1 MAGPALFLGKVGSTG
16 GTSTGP
22 HAHWEV
28 MKDGKRFPLSKARKD
43 IGQYIQ
49 FRLPNQESWQQLYSP
64 ESQGFRLNPAATITS
79 PMGPRTAPSPGAST
93 DHKGEDYGFPAGTA
107 LRFLGQGSV
116 STHAGQGA
124 AGNVSALR
132 TGPYELQTFHLSELP
147 QAATTRRNEAA
158 AGATGTTAG
167 TTPEAWAQA
176 YVQNQIENQTQ
187 QGKLID
193 ALINVIGEKEK
204 PKSLMEQMKEGLIGG
219 ALQQALT
226 PKNFLSQ
233 FTGSDPYLQ
242 GQQYAT
248 SQFFGL

>member
-1 MAGPALFLGKVGSTG
+1 MAGPALFLGKVGATG

-43 IGQYIQ
+43 IGQFLQ
-49 FRLPNQESWQQLYSP
+49 FRLPGQENWQQLYSP
-64 ESQGFRLNPAATITS
+64 ESQGFRLNPAAVLTS
-79 PMGPRTAPSPGAST
+79 PMGLRRAPSPGAST
-93 DHKGEDYGFPAGTA
+93 NHRGEDYGFPEGTS
-107 LRFLGQGSV
+107 LRFLGQGAV
-116 STHAGQGA
+116 STHSNQGT
-124 AGNVSALR
+124 AGNISALR

-147 QAATTRRNEAA
+147 QAATTRKNDA
-158 AGATGTTAG
+158 
-167 TTPEAWAQA
+167 TTPAAPGAPNTEAWAQA

-193 ALINVIGEKEK
+193 ALINVMGEREK

-226 PKNFLSQ
+226 PRNFLSQ

>member
-1 MAGPALFLGKVGSTG
+1 MAGTALFLGNVGATG

-43 IGQYIQ
+43 IGQFLQ
-49 FRLPNQESWQQLYSP
+49 FRLPGQQTWQQLYSP

-79 PMGPRTAPSPGAST
+79 PMGARTAPSPGAST
-93 DHKGEDYGFPAGTA
+93 NHLGEDYGFPKGTA

-116 STHAGQGA
+116 STHSGQGA
-124 AGNVSALR
+124 AGNVSVLR
-132 TGPYELQTFHLSELP
+132 TGPYELQTFHLDSLP
-147 QAATTRRNEAA
+147 QAATTRKSDAA
-158 AGATGTTAG
+158 TTASTG
-167 TTPEAWAQA
+167 ATPEAWAQA

-204 PKSLMEQMKEGLIGG
+204 PKSLMEQMKEGLIGS

>member
-1 MAGPALFLGKVGSTG
+1 MAGTALFLGKVGSTG

-43 IGQYIQ
+43 VGQYIQ
-49 FRLPNQESWQQLYSP
+49 FRLPNQQAWQNLYSP
-64 ESQGFRLNPAATITS
+64 EAQGFTLNPAARITS

-93 DHKGEDYGFPAGTA
+93 NHQGEDYGFPEGTS

-116 STHAGQGA
+116 STHAGMGT

-147 QAATTRRNEAA
+147 QSATTRKSDASTSA
-158 AGATGTTAG
+158 S
-167 TTPEAWAQA
+167 PDSEAWAQA

-193 ALINVIGEKEK
+193 ALINVLGEKEK
-204 PKSLMEQMKEGLIGG
+204 PKSLMDQMKEGLIGN

>member
-1 MAGPALFLGKVGSTG
+1 M
-16 GTSTGP
+16 
-22 HAHWEV
+22 
-28 MKDGKRFPLSKARKD
+28 
-43 IGQYIQ
+43 
-49 FRLPNQESWQQLYSP
+49 
-64 ESQGFRLNPAATITS
+64 
-79 PMGPRTAPSPGAST
+79 
-93 DHKGEDYGFPAGTA
+93 

-116 STHAGQGA
+116 STNANVGT

-147 QAATTRRNEAA
+147 QVATTRKSD
-158 AGATGTTAG
+158 TPGTTA
-167 TTPEAWAQA
+167 TPTSEAWAQA
-176 YVQNQIENQTQ
+176 YVQNQIESQTQ

-219 ALQQALT
+219 MLQQALT
-226 PKNFLSQ
+226 PKNFLTQ

-248 SQFFGL
+248 NQFFGM

>member
-1 MAGPALFLGKVGSTG
+1 MGKVGSTG

-43 IGQYIQ
+43 VGQFIQ

-64 ESQGFRLNPAATITS
+64 ESQGFKLNPAATITS
-79 PMGPRTAPSPGAST
+79 PMGLRTAPSPGAST
-93 DHKGEDYGFPAGTA
+93 DHKGEDYGFPEGTS

-116 STHAGQGA
+116 STHSGQGA
-124 AGNVSALR
+124 AGNVSVLR

-147 QAATTRRNEAA
+147 QASTTRKSDASSTASAPNE
-158 AGATGTTAG
+158 
-167 TTPEAWAQA
+167 EAWAQA

-193 ALINVIGEKEK
+193 ALINVLGEKEK
-204 PKSLMEQMKEGLIGG
+204 PKTLMEQLKEGLIGG
-219 ALQQALT
+219 VMQQAMT
-226 PKNFLSQ
+226 PKNFLAQ
-233 FTGSDPYLQ
+233 FTNDDPYLQ
-242 GQQYAT
+242 GQKYAT
-248 SQFFGL
+248 GQFFGL

>member
-1 MAGPALFLGKVGSTG
+1 MGKVGSTG

-43 IGQYIQ
+43 VGQFIQ

-64 ESQGFRLNPAATITS
+64 ESQGFKLNPAATITS
-79 PMGPRTAPSPGAST
+79 PMGLRTAPSPGAST
-93 DHKGEDYGFPAGTA
+93 DHKGEDYGFPEGPS

-116 STHAGQGA
+116 STHSGQGA
-124 AGNVSALR
+124 AGNVSVLR

-147 QAATTRRNEAA
+147 QSSTTRKNEASSA
-158 AGATGTTAG
+158 ASA
-167 TTPEAWAQA
+167 PNEEAWAQA

-193 ALINVIGEKEK
+193 ALINVLGEKEK
-204 PKSLMEQMKEGLIGG
+204 PKTLMEQLKEGLIGG
-219 ALQQALT
+219 VMQQAMT

-233 FTGSDPYLQ
+233 FTSEDPYLQ
-242 GQQYAT
+242 GQKYAT
-248 SQFFGL
+248 GQFFGL

>member
-1 MAGPALFLGKVGSTG
+1 MAGPALFLGKVGATG

-43 IGQYIQ
+43 IGQFLQ
-49 FRLPNQESWQQLYSP
+49 FRLPNQQTWQSLYSP
-64 ESQGFRLNPAATITS
+64 ESQGFQLNPAARITS

-93 DHKGEDYGFPAGTA
+93 NHLGEDYGFPEGTM
-107 LRFLGQGSV
+107 LRFMGQGSV
-116 STHAGQGA
+116 STHAGMGN

-147 QAATTRRNEAA
+147 QAATTRKSD
-158 AGATGTTAG
+158 ATAQAP
-167 TTPEAWAQA
+167 TPDGEAWAQA
-176 YVQNQIENQTQ
+176 YVQNQIESQTQ

-193 ALINVIGEKEK
+193 ALINVLGEKEK
-204 PKSLMEQMKEGLIGG
+204 PKSLMEQMKEGLIGN

>member
-116 STHAGQGA
+116 STHSGQGT

-147 QAATTRRNEAA
+147 QASTTRKNDATATTPPPD
-158 AGATGTTAG
+158 G
-167 TTPEAWAQA
+167 EAWAQA
-176 YVQNQIENQTQ
+176 YVENQIENQTQ

-193 ALINVIGEKEK
+193 ALIQVMGEREK
-204 PKSLMEQMKEGLIGG
+204 PKTLMESVKESLVGGL
-219 ALQQALT
+219 LNKALT
-226 PKNFLSQ
+226 PTNFLNKFMSD
-233 FTGSDPYLQ
+233 DPYLQ
-242 GQQYAT
+242 GQQLGAN
-248 SQFFGL
+248 QFFSGQI

>member
-1 MAGPALFLGKVGSTG
+1 MAGSALFLGKVGSTG

-43 IGQYIQ
+43 IGQYLQ
-49 FRLPNQESWQQLYSP
+49 FRLPNQQTWQPLYSS
-64 ESQGFRLNPAATITS
+64 ESQGFKLNPAATITS
-79 PMGPRTAPSPGAST
+79 PMGQRVAPSAGAST
-93 DHKGEDYGFPAGTA
+93 NHLGEDYGFPQGTM

-116 STHAGQGA
+116 STNANVGT

-147 QAATTRRNEAA
+147 QVATTRKSDTTGT
-158 AGATGTTAG
+158 AGAP
-167 TTPEAWAQA
+167 TPDSEAWAQA
-176 YVQNQIENQTQ
+176 YVQNQVESQTQ

-193 ALINVIGEKEK
+193 ALINVMNEKEK
-204 PKSLMEQMKEGLIGG
+204 PKSLTEQMKEGLIGSV
-219 ALQQALT
+219 LQQALT
-226 PKNFLSQ
+226 PKNFLTQ

-248 SQFFGL
+248 KQFFGM